1 MKRTFSF
8 FISSS
13 HTMKIKFLLLI
24 ITINA
29 LSISVLMAQ
38 KTTASVYMLN
48 GEVYRGEI
56 IALASDVLLI
66 KYDEQIFSLDR
77 KNVRYVFGPTK
88 ASKSSSNNKA
98 FTFKPFD
105 KKWATELT
113 AGLTWFTPFNLSMG
127 FTEWYKVG
135 ERWSVGAGVSL
146 DFFEYAMVKYNL
158 HVRRYRPH
166 NDYLRGYIDAQA
178 GMSAG
183 ASSFIQDNEIVDD
196 IELSPVF
203 QSSVGAGIFID
214 TGIGL
219 AFTGETGL
227 SLFRY
232 NLKETF
238 FNDISNS
245 ISHSEILNVGI
256 YFQGGFIF

>member
-1 MKRTFSF
+1 MLRSLF
-8 FISSS
+8 
-13 HTMKIKFLLLI
+13 LI
-24 ITINA
+24 IIINVI
-29 LSISVLMAQ
+29 SIGSLFAQ
-38 KTTASVYMLN
+38 KTSASVYMLN

-56 IALASDVLLI
+56 VALGSEYLLI
-66 KYDEQIFSLDR
+66 KYDDQIFSLDR
-77 KNVRYVFGPTK
+77 KNVHYVFGPQKTL
-88 ASKSSSNNKA
+88 KSLNQNDLY
-98 FTFKPFD
+98 TFKPFD

-113 AGLTWFTPFNLSMG
+113 AGLTLFTPFSLSMA
-127 FTEWYKVG
+127 FTEWYKITD
-135 ERWSVGAGVSL
+135 RWSIGAGVSL
-146 DFFEYAMVKYNL
+146 DFYEYAMVKYNL

-183 ASSFIQDNEIVDD
+183 GSSFIQTNTSIDEV
-196 IELSPVF
+196 EVSPVF
-203 QSSVGAGIFID
+203 QSSLGAGIFID

-232 NLKETF
+232 NVKETF
-238 FNDISNS
+238 SNGS
-245 ISHSEILNVGI
+245 SNSEILNVGL